1 MAPEQSPSLRQIEC
15 LDISDDPVGDTPK
28 LLIVGIVLLLALGLL
43 SEVVALWQLLL
54 KLLREVCHA
63 LVYLVEVVELAVV
76 LLEVAVQEVEGGSGL
91 ELASHCKWAQD

>member
-15 LDISDDPVGDTPK
+15 LGISDDPVGDSLK

-54 KLLREVCHA
+54 NLLRKVYYA
-63 LVYLVEVVELAVV
+63 LVYLVKVVELAVV
-76 LLEVAVQEVEGGSGL
+76 LLEVAVKEVKG
-91 ELASHCKWAQD
+91 